1 MLDLGD
7 SINVM
12 PSSIFSSLNLRPL
25 KETDVI
31 IQLADRSNTY
41 PKGVLEDVLVQV
53 NEMVFPT
60 DFYVI
65 DMCEDANA
73 KAAPLL
79 LGRPFMKTART
90 KIDVHNGTLTMEF
103 DGESIS
109 FNIFEAM
116 RYPSDIH
123 SCFTIDVVDT
133 LVQEMCALGKN
144 DALELLLTKNLEAE
158 DLKEYKGDIHII
170 ESIKELMAEFETL
183 PAVAP
188 RYDLFYI
195 DLPLSNNKLLPSI
208 MQAPTL
214 EFKTLPNH
222 LKYIYLGEEE
232 TLPVIVARNL
242 SSVQEDKLIR
252 VLRDHKTAIGWTIA
266 DIKGISS
273 SMCMHRILLEEDA
286 KPTREAQRRL
296 NPPMME
302 VVKKEI
308 IKLLD
313 VGVIYPI
320 LDSKWVSPVQVVPKK
335 SGITVVKNKN
345 DDLVPTRIQT
355 GWRVCIDYRK
365 LNTKTRKDHFPL
377 PFIDQMLER
386 LAGHTHYCF
395 LDGFSGYNQIVIA
408 PEDQEKTTFT
418 CPFGTFAYRC
428 MPFGLCN
435 APATFQRC
443 MFSIFSEYI
452 ENIIE
457 VFMDDF
463 SVYGSSFDD
472 YLKNLTLIL
481 KRCIETNLVLN
492 WEKFHFMVNQGIV
505 LGHVI
510 SNKGLEVDKA
520 KIDIMHSLPPP
531 TCMREVRSFLGHA
544 GFYRRFIKDFSKIS
558 RSLCRLL
565 PKEVPFEPPNWSQLF
580 ELMCDASDYALG
592 LFWGNELINYPML
605 FIMHLELSIMHNSIT
620 LLPRKNFWL

>member
-1 MLDLGD
+1 MNLTNSNSQFQNDTKNHLKSIENQFSQLATTVGRLEAQGSGKLPSQTVINPKENASAISLRSGKTLDEAHKEPVQNGKEKYLSIEKD
-7 SINVM
+7 DATTSKEDTPPRKVISNPSIPINV
-12 PSSIFSSLNLRPL
+12 SSLPFPSRFATTKKEEHEKEILETFRKVQVNIPLLDAIKQVPRYAKFL
-25 KETDVI
+25 KELCTNKRKLKGNEIVNFGENVS
-31 IQLADRSNTY
+31 AVSNTY

-53 NEMVFPT
+53 NEMVFPA

-65 DMCEDANA
+65 DMCEDANS

-116 RYPSDIH
+116 RYP
-123 SCFTIDVVDT
+123 
-133 LVQEMCALGKN
+133 K
-144 DALELLLTKNLEAE
+144 
-158 DLKEYKGDIHII
+158 YKGNIHMI

-183 PAVAP
+183 PPIAP

-195 DLPLSNNKLLPSI
+195 ELPLSNNKPLPSI

-214 EFKTLPNH
+214 ELKALPNH
-222 LKYIYLGEEE
+222 LKYIYLGEGE

-313 VGVIYPI
+313 VGIIYPI
-320 LDSKWVSPVQVVPKK
+320 SDSKWVSPVQVVPKK
-335 SGITVVKNKN
+335 SGITVVKSK
-345 DDLVPTRIQT
+345 DDNLVPTRIQT

-365 LNTKTRKDHFPL
+365 LNTTTRKDHFPL

-395 LDGFSGYNQIVIA
+395 LDGFSGS
-408 PEDQEKTTFT
+408 F
-418 CPFGTFAYRC
+418 
-428 MPFGLCN
+428 
-435 APATFQRC
+435 
-443 MFSIFSEYI
+443 FSWPC
-452 ENIIE
+452 
-457 VFMDDF
+457 
-463 SVYGSSFDD
+463 
-472 YLKNLTLIL
+472 
-481 KRCIETNLVLN
+481 R
-492 WEKFHFMVNQGIV
+492 
-505 LGHVI
+505 
-510 SNKGLEVDKA
+510 
-520 KIDIMHSLPPP
+520 
-531 TCMREVRSFLGHA
+531 FL
-544 GFYRRFIKDFSKIS
+544 
-558 RSLCRLL
+558 
-565 PKEVPFEPPNWSQLF
+565 
-580 ELMCDASDYALG
+580 
-592 LFWGNELINYPML
+592 
-605 FIMHLELSIMHNSIT
+605 
-620 LLPRKNFWL
+620 

>member
-1 MLDLGD
+1 MNLTNSNSQFQNDTKNHLRSIENQFSQLATTVGKLEAQGSGKLPSQTVINPKENANAISLRSGKTLDEAHKEPVQNGKEKDLSLEKD
-7 SINVM
+7 DATTSREDTSSRKVISNSSIPINV
-12 PSSIFSSLNLRPL
+12 SSLPFPSRFAATKKEEHEKEILETFRKVQVNIPL
-25 KETDVI
+25 LDAIKQVP
-31 IQLADRSNTY
+31 RSNTY

-53 NEMVFPT
+53 NEMVFPA

-65 DMCEDANA
+65 DMCEDANS

-116 RYPSDIH
+116 
-123 SCFTIDVVDT
+123 
-133 LVQEMCALGKN
+133 
-144 DALELLLTKNLEAE
+144 
-158 DLKEYKGDIHII
+158 
-170 ESIKELMAEFETL
+170 SIKELMAEFETL
-183 PAVAP
+183 PLIAP

-214 EFKTLPNH
+214 ELKALPNH

-313 VGVIYPI
+313 VGIIYPI
-320 LDSKWVSPVQVVPKK
+320 SDSKWVSPVQVVPKK
-335 SGITVVKNKN
+335 SGITVVKNKD

-365 LNTKTRKDHFPL
+365 LNTTTRKDHFPL

-386 LAGHTHYCF
+386 LTGHTHYCF
-395 LDGFSGYNQIVIA
+395 LDGFSGS
-408 PEDQEKTTFT
+408 F
-418 CPFGTFAYRC
+418 
-428 MPFGLCN
+428 
-435 APATFQRC
+435 
-443 MFSIFSEYI
+443 FSWPC
-452 ENIIE
+452 
-457 VFMDDF
+457 
-463 SVYGSSFDD
+463 
-472 YLKNLTLIL
+472 
-481 KRCIETNLVLN
+481 R
-492 WEKFHFMVNQGIV
+492 
-505 LGHVI
+505 
-510 SNKGLEVDKA
+510 
-520 KIDIMHSLPPP
+520 
-531 TCMREVRSFLGHA
+531 FL
-544 GFYRRFIKDFSKIS
+544 
-558 RSLCRLL
+558 
-565 PKEVPFEPPNWSQLF
+565 
-580 ELMCDASDYALG
+580 
-592 LFWGNELINYPML
+592 
-605 FIMHLELSIMHNSIT
+605 
-620 LLPRKNFWL
+620 